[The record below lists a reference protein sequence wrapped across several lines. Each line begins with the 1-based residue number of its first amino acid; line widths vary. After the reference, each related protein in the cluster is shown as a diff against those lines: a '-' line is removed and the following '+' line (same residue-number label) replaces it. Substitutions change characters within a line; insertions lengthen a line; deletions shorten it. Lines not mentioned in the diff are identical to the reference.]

1 MNIFLFCLLPQGTS
15 EHHRTII

>member
-15 EHHRTII
+15 EHHRSII